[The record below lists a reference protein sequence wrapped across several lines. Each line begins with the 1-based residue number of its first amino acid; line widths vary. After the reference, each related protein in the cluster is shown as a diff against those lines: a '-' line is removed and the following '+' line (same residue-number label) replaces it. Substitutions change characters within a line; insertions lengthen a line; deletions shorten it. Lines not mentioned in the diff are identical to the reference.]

1 MDVNTDRGMR
11 AEQLLQS
18 AVTLHEAPLRD
29 GPVPAHFRS
38 LSHAVGVMTDVLLH
52 EARESLQDPLAARP
66 EQPYLHPVDVDTAE
80 PGIVASRTSLEILRV
95 PGDEVTRIGYRAL
108 EREDAVPERG
118 VPTETEEEE
127 MHVVVSRTPRAS
139 ERAAERQMASAIR
152 RGERSAQ
159 TDERRR
165 ERKRERA
172 EETPEA
178 RERRLQEQR
187 ETREA
192 RARRTVETDEEQD
205 SKPPPPPPRRRQS
218 CSDPFP
224 DASMNDVIRRPRA
237 PPARARGCERF
248 YQHPLPHHRHLAAL
262 RRVSP
267 HPSLL
272 NALLHAETSEAL
284 EIIQGPPGTGKTTRL
299 VDCLARLSGRVLLC
313 APTNVGAANL
323 YERCVQRGYASECAL
338 SLAPDRIPPGT
349 AVQSNDP
356 ARRIV
361 CATISSRS
369 GPILDAHIFESV
381 LVDEAAQCMEAWV
394 WTLLRPEV
402 AFLALAGDVRQLPAL
417 VSETGRTLGHERSLM
432 ERLAA
437 RRYDNTT
444 VLTVQNRM
452 CPEILAL
459 TNDRFYEGRLT
470 CGPHAPPGGTV
481 EFVDVDGGG
490 EEEDGTSYANV
501 VEVDAVEALCST
513 GDLGED
519 AVILCPYVAQCRRIL
534 SRGLGVAVHTID
546 SFQGRE
552 ADTVVVSMVRDGS
565 TGLGFWSDP
574 RRLVVALTRAR
585 RRLVIVVSN
594 RQTSWTTVL

>member
-1 MDVNTDRGMR
+1 MR
-11 AEQLLQS
+11 E
-18 AVTLHEAPLRD
+18 
-29 GPVPAHFRS
+29 GPVPPTFRS
-38 LSHAVGVMTDVLLH
+38 AAHAVGVMTDVLLH
-52 EARESLQDPLAARP
+52 EARESMQDPLAARP

-80 PGIVASRTSLEILRV
+80 PGIVSSKTSLEILRV
-95 PGDEVTRIGYRAL
+95 PGDQVPRIRYHEGAPA
-108 EREDAVPERG
+108 E
-118 VPTETEEEE
+118 TTTTEEEE
-127 MHVVVSRTPRAS
+127 EEIHVVVNRTPRAS
-139 ERAAERQMASAIR
+139 ERDAARKMASAVR

-159 TDERRR
+159 TDERKR

-172 EETPEA
+172 EETPEV

-187 ETREA
+187 ERREA
-192 RARRTVETDEEQD
+192 RTRRRAAAEEEGRDGETMDEEPR
-205 SKPPPPPPRRRQS
+205 SAKRPPPSRR
-218 CSDPFP
+218 DPFP
-224 DASMNDVIRRPRA
+224 DASMNAVIRRPRTA
-237 PPARARGCERF
+237 PARAQGCERF

-262 RRVSP
+262 RNVSP

-272 NALLHAETSEAL
+272 DALLHAETSDAL
-284 EIIQGPPGTGKTTRL
+284 EVVQGPPGTGKTVRL
-299 VDCLARLSGRVLLC
+299 VDSIARLAGRVFLC

-338 SLAPDRIPPGT
+338 SLAPDRVPPGT

-369 GPILDAHIFESV
+369 GPVLDAHAFENV

-417 VSETGRTLGHERSLM
+417 VSETGRTLGHDRSLM
-432 ERLAA
+432 ERLAEH
-437 RRYDNTT
+437 RYDNTT
-444 VLTVQNRM
+444 ELTVQNRM

-459 TNDRFYEGRLT
+459 TNERFYEGRLT
-470 CGPHAPPGGTV
+470 CGPHAPPRGTV
-481 EFVDVDGGG
+481 EFVDVVDGR

-501 VEVDAVEALCST
+501 VEVDAIATLFE
-513 GDLGED
+513 GGNLGEN

-534 SRGLGVAVHTID
+534 SRGLGVPVHTID

-594 RQTSWTTVL
+594 RQTSWTAVL